1 MILICRKILAGM
13 YLRGESDPDLQER
26 PGRDAFCEGKVILI
40 CRKVCSGMHLQGK
53 SDPDLLKKPG
63 RDAFVRGK

>member
-1 MILICRKILAGM
+1 MILICRKGLAGM
-13 YLRGESDPDLQER
+13 HLRGESDPDMQER
-26 PGRDAFCEGKVILI
+26 SGRDAFSSGKVILI

-63 RDAFVRGK
+63 RDAFAREK